1 MDLMTRRR
9 DLMGLLTEIETMKLI
24 KTVTLTES
32 YESDSNGNAQNFRS
46 MLFDEYKTEP
56 NNLYVAV
63 FENNNASYQAYKT
76 DVMYTLIINGQYNNN
91 LYVRNNFSSVQTQFG
106 TNYSAWAS
114 EGTIIKVYAAR

>member
-9 DLMGLLTEIETMKLI
+9 ELMGLLTEIETMKLI
-24 KTVTLTES
+24 KTITLTES

-46 MLFDEYKTEP
+46 MLFGEYLTEP

-63 FENNNASYQAYKT
+63 FENNNARNQAYKT
-76 DVMYTLIINGQYNNN
+76 DVMFTLVINGNYSKS
-91 LYVRNNFSSVQTQFG
+91 LYVRNNFSSVQDQFG
-106 TNYSAWAS
+106 TNYSSWAS